1 VRTLARDRDA
11 GPRADAL
18 PADPDA
24 ALRVLYATHWGPMVR
39 LATLLLGSTSAAE
52 EVVQDAFVSTYR
64 HLPGLRDPQRAGGYL
79 RTSVVNGTR
88 SWHRHRQV
96 EERHREPSP
105 TPPLGP
111 DDVAAQVDADAL
123 VMSALR
129 RLPRRQQEVLVL
141 RYHADASE
149 AEIAELCGISRG
161 AVKTHAHRGLAALR
175 TALTEVLA

>member
-1 VRTLARDRDA
+1 MRTLARSRDA
-11 GPRADAL
+11 DERRDAL
-18 PADPDA
+18 PHDPDE

-39 LATLLLGSTSAAE
+39 LAALLLGSTSAAE
-52 EVVQDAFVSTYR
+52 EVVQDAFVATHR

-79 RTSVVNGTR
+79 RTSVVNGAR

-96 EERHREPSP
+96 EERHREPA
-105 TPPLGP
+105 PPAPAGP
-111 DDVAAQVDADAL
+111 DDLAARSADDAR
-123 VMSALR
+123 VMAALR

-175 TALTEVLA
+175 AALTEVQP

>member
-1 VRTLARDRDA
+1 MRDRDA

-39 LATLLLGSTSAAE
+39 LAALLLGSTSAAE
-52 EVVQDAFVSTYR
+52 EVVQDAFVATYR

-96 EERHREPSP
+96 EERHREP
-105 TPPLGP
+105 PPPAPAGP
-111 DDVAAQVDADAL
+111 DEEATRSADDAR
-123 VMSALR
+123 VMAALR

-161 AVKTHAHRGLAALR
+161 AVKTHAHRGLSALR
-175 TALTEVLA
+175 AELGQVRP